1 MLNLIYNLFI
11 GLPLFIIKF
20 SLYFVS
26 AIFAG
31 IYVIAKEII
40 IHILA
45 LFGLIFSNNGNNKY
59 NKQQKNNIK
68 VYNYYQEEPQP
79 KKAKKTL
86 SFKEEEF
93 EKEAELW
100 GLSEEDKRI
109 AKEEKMT
116 SAEFIEAEERDDD
129 ELFTDE

>member
-11 GLPLFIIKF
+11 GLPLLIIKF

-93 EKEAELW
+93 EKEAELL

-109 AKEEKMT
+109 AKEERMT

>member
-11 GLPLFIIKF
+11 GLPLLIIKF
-20 SLYFVS
+20 SIYFVS

-31 IYVIAKEII
+31 IYVLAKEII

-109 AKEEKMT
+109 AKEERMT
-116 SAEFIEAEERDDD
+116 PAEFIEAEERDDD

>member
-11 GLPLFIIKF
+11 GLPLLIIKF

-86 SFKEEEF
+86 SFKEEKF

-109 AKEEKMT
+109 AKEERMT

>member
-1 MLNLIYNLFI
+1 MINLIYNLFI
-11 GLPLFIIKF
+11 GLPLLIIKF
-20 SLYFVS
+20 SIYFVS

-31 IYVIAKEII
+31 IYVLAKEII

-68 VYNYYQEEPQP
+68 VNDYYQEEPQP
-79 KKAKKTL
+79 KKTKKAL

-109 AKEEKMT
+109 AKEERMT
-116 SAEFIEAEERDDD
+116 PAEFIEAEERDDD

>member
-11 GLPLFIIKF
+11 GLPLLIIKF
-20 SLYFVS
+20 SIYFVS

-31 IYVIAKEII
+31 IYVLAKEII

-68 VYNYYQEEPQP
+68 VYNYYQEKPQP

-109 AKEEKMT
+109 AKEERMT
-116 SAEFIEAEERDDD
+116 PAEFIEAEERDDD

>member
-11 GLPLFIIKF
+11 GLPLLIIKF

-109 AKEEKMT
+109 AKEERMT

>member
-11 GLPLFIIKF
+11 GLPLLIIKF

-79 KKAKKTL
+79 KKAKKL
-86 SFKEEEF
+86 YHLKKKNLKKKQNFWDYPKKIKE
-93 EKEAELW
+93 
-100 GLSEEDKRI
+100 
-109 AKEEKMT
+109 
-116 SAEFIEAEERDDD
+116 
-129 ELFTDE
+129 

>member
-11 GLPLFIIKF
+11 GLPLLIIKF

>member
-11 GLPLFIIKF
+11 GLPLLIIKF

-68 VYNYYQEEPQP
+68 VYNYYQVEPQP
-79 KKAKKTL
+79 KKAKNTL

-109 AKEEKMT
+109 AKEERMT
-116 SAEFIEAEERDDD
+116 PAEFIEAEERDDD

>member
-11 GLPLFIIKF
+11 GLPLLIIKF

-93 EKEAELW
+93 EKEAELL

-109 AKEEKMT
+109 AKEERMT
-116 SAEFIEAEERDDD
+116 PAEFIEAEERDDD

>member
-11 GLPLFIIKF
+11 GLPLLIIKF
-20 SLYFVS
+20 SIYFLS

-31 IYVIAKEII
+31 IYVLAKEII

-109 AKEEKMT
+109 AKEERMT
-116 SAEFIEAEERDDD
+116 PAEFIEAEERDDD

>member
-11 GLPLFIIKF
+11 GLPLLIIKF

-45 LFGLIFSNNGNNKY
+45 LFGLIFSNNVNNKY

-109 AKEEKMT
+109 AKEERMT
-116 SAEFIEAEERDDD
+116 PAEFIEAEERDDD

>member
-11 GLPLFIIKF
+11 GLPLLIIKF

-68 VYNYYQEEPQP
+68 VYNYYQEESQP

-100 GLSEEDKRI
+100 RLSEEDKRI
-109 AKEEKMT
+109 AKEERMT

>member
-11 GLPLFIIKF
+11 GLPLLIIKF

-116 SAEFIEAEERDDD
+116 SSEFIEAEERDDD

>member
-11 GLPLFIIKF
+11 GLPLLIIKF
-20 SLYFVS
+20 SIYFLS

-109 AKEEKMT
+109 AKEERMT

>member
-11 GLPLFIIKF
+11 GLPLLIIKF
-20 SLYFVS
+20 SIYFVS

-31 IYVIAKEII
+31 IYVLAKEII

-79 KKAKKTL
+79 KKTKKAL
-86 SFKEEEF
+86 SFKEEKF

-109 AKEEKMT
+109 AKEERMT
-116 SAEFIEAEERDDD
+116 PAEFIEAEERDDD

>member
-11 GLPLFIIKF
+11 GLPLLIIKF
-20 SLYFVS
+20 SLYFLS
-26 AIFAG
+26 AIFSV

-109 AKEEKMT
+109 AKEERMT
-116 SAEFIEAEERDDD
+116 PAEFIEAEERDDD

>member
-11 GLPLFIIKF
+11 GLPLLIIKF

-86 SFKEEEF
+86 SFKEEKF
-93 EKEAELW
+93 EKEAELL

-109 AKEEKMT
+109 AKEERMT
-116 SAEFIEAEERDDD
+116 PAEFIEAEERDDD